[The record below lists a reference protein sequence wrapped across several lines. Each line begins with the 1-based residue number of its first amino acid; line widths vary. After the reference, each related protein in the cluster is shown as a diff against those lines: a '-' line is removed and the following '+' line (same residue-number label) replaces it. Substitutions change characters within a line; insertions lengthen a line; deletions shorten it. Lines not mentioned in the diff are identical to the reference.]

1 MLMAIN
7 LKCVTCGV
15 IIFRVIL
22 KRHELSY
29 LTFEFPQASY
39 SFHILISY
47 ILTASAQ
54 GLMAKH
60 EPMFISRSETF
71 KFIAGD
77 IIVLPC
83 EVANT
88 GE

>member
-1 MLMAIN
+1 M
-7 LKCVTCGV
+7 
-15 IIFRVIL
+15 
-22 KRHELSY
+22 
-29 LTFEFPQASY
+29 
-39 SFHILISY
+39 Y

-54 GLMAKH
+54 SLMAKH

>member
-1 MLMAIN
+1 
-7 LKCVTCGV
+7 
-15 IIFRVIL
+15 
-22 KRHELSY
+22 
-29 LTFEFPQASY
+29 
-39 SFHILISY
+39 
-47 ILTASAQ
+47 
-54 GLMAKH
+54 MAKH

-88 GE
+88 GEYTNVCECECECEYLCVSILNSVVIQMLWSADAGHMCIINPTPCDACQLTATMH